1 MKHVGNYFSKAAVYG
16 VALVITSLMV
26 SVQAQPKQGTAVVRA
41 IVGSADYSD
50 NGQTWQK
57 LSVNRVLKTGAV
69 IKTAAMSH
77 VDLFLKQNGPVVRV
91 TADTML
97 GLDSLLFEDTGTD
110 TVIETRLDLRNGRI
124 QGNVKKLAA
133 ASKYEVKIPTGTVG
147 IRGTLY
153 DISASGIASCMQGSF
168 VVLMPTQTQPF
179 TVNAGQ
185 TFMPAV
191 TPGGTPTIVPSP
203 TTGPNA
209 PVLPPTILPPGP
221 VVPPIV
227 VTPPSI
233 PPVPYVFGQVTLV
246 SSNVFNNIVFTPA
259 TTQVITNL
267 DLGGNITGY
276 TTNIIPSVTDVVWT
290 NPVTQLVIT
299 NIFYN
304 TNTISVTNPTLVV
317 QTTNVVDQIT
327 PGQTTSPTIH

>member
-1 MKHVGNYFSKAAVYG
+1 MKHVGNYFSKSAVYG

-26 SVQAQPKQGTAVVRA
+26 SVQAQPKQGQAVVRA
-41 IVGSADYSD
+41 IVGSADYSAD
-50 NGQTWQK
+50 GKAWQK
-57 LSVNRVLKTGAV
+57 LTVNRVLKKGAV

-97 GLDSLLFEDTGTD
+97 GLDNLVFEDTGTD

-153 DISASGIASCMQGSF
+153 DISASGVASCMQGSF
-168 VVLMPTQTQPF
+168 LVLMPAQGPNPF

-185 TFMPAV
+185 TFMPAT

-209 PVLPPTILPPGP
+209 PVQPPIILPPGP
-221 VVPPIV
+221 EVPPIV

-233 PPVPYVFGQVTLV
+233 PPVPYVFGQVTLI

-259 TTQVITNL
+259 TIQLVTNIV
-267 DLGGNITGY
+267 GGLPVV
-276 TTNIIPSVTDVVWT
+276 TTNIVPSTTDVVWT
-290 NPVTQLVIT
+290 NPVTHLVIT

-304 TNTISVTNPTLVV
+304 TNTIAITNPTLVV
-317 QTTNVVDQIT
+317 EATNIVDQIT
-327 PGQTTSPTIH
+327 PGQTGSPTVH